1 MNKEE
6 EGHHSPDRPNL
17 HGDQEDRVFK
27 HFPSKLIIVGG
38 MK

>member
-17 HGDQEDRVFK
+17 HGDHGDRVFK
-27 HFPSKLIIVGG
+27 HFYLNVTRVIF
-38 MK
+38 